1 MDIEMHKQVA
11 KNMKS
16 LRSVF
21 GYTQAEIADE
31 LHISRST
38 YTLYELGRKFP
49 NTDTLVD
56 LASFYNIRLD
66 LLLNSHAN
74 TYLRH
79 MFSEEQS
86 KRDLFQLIETYYQL
100 SPNAQGRL
108 MERAE
113 TLLEKEEMVPPK

>member
-66 LLLNSHAN
+66 FLLNSHAN

-113 TLLEKEEMVPPK
+113 TLLEKEEIIPPK